1 MREEGEGPPPKEH
14 YGRLVAFWHKSER
27 NVGVDEWVH
36 PLCFC
41 CRHEPVLLSARDRE
55 DIRMAAANQ
64 VTYVSVPFV
73 RTAADVL
80 EVGGPTRSSVFFW
93 SALLLSAGMACVIL

>member
-1 MREEGEGPPPKEH
+1 M
-14 YGRLVAFWHKSER
+14 
-27 NVGVDEWVH
+27 
-36 PLCFC
+36 
-41 CRHEPVLLSARDRE
+41 LLSARDRE

-80 EVGGPTRSSVFFW
+80 EVGGATGST
-93 SALLLSAGMACVIL
+93 VILISIAVVSRRVAFCIIL